1 MSRKTMALCAM
12 REKRFTSLQN
22 GGPPHSKTV
31 DPKKKKKKPVLIV
44 SVKVMRETNATDNAS
59 LTLHFTLITQL
70 LLITQ

>member
-22 GGPPHSKTV
+22 GGPPHPNTV
-31 DPKKKKKKPVLIV
+31 DPKKKPVLIV

-59 LTLHFTLITQL
+59 LTLFFTLITQL